1 MRKHKEKIIFAAFV
15 FLVVEGVTLAF
26 WHAVFKGLY

>member
-1 MRKHKEKIIFAAFV
+1 MRTQKILFAAFL